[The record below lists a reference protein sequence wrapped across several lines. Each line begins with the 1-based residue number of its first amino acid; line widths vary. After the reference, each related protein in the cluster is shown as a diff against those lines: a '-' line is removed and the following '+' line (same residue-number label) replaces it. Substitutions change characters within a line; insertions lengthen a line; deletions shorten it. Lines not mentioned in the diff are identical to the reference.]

1 MCCCC
6 CFCCDPVVFASS
18 VVFLAREKTEFPFL
32 SGGKG
37 LVFDRF
43 QQPGASRGAAGH
55 HRGARG
61 RKDENLSFRYYR
73 TTISL
78 SRSVCTTQPRN
89 THSILYHRVAEL
101 IQFHYSS
108 TTVPGYPGTVPYG
121 IIYTVR
127 VSLSY
132 CTVRL
137 ELLCF
142 EQVWSSVVALR
153 PGDGVPSILLLSHF
167 FLKNENTDLCPLGT
181 GFCAIFAFFFAGP

>member
-61 RKDENLSFRYYR
+61 RKDENLSFRYYYHLPIEKR
-73 TTISL
+73 MYHAATQYTQYIIPQSCRVDSISL
-78 SRSVCTTQPRN
+78 LIYYCTR
-89 THSILYHRVAEL
+89 
-101 IQFHYSS
+101 
-108 TTVPGYPGTVPYG
+108 VPG
-121 IIYTVR
+121 
-127 VSLSY
+127 Y
-132 CTVRL
+132 CTVRYHIYTVYVYHYHTVL
-137 ELLCF
+137 YGL
-142 EQVWSSVVALR
+142 SSFVLNKSGR
-153 PGDGVPSILLLSHF
+153 LSLPYGLGMGFLPSSSSLTSS
-167 FLKNENTDLCPLGT
+167 
-181 GFCAIFAFFFAGP
+181 

>member
-61 RKDENLSFRYYR
+61 RKDENLSFRYYYHLPIEKR
-73 TTISL
+73 MYHAATQYTQYIIPQSCRVDSISL
-78 SRSVCTTQPRN
+78 LIYYCTR
-89 THSILYHRVAEL
+89 
-101 IQFHYSS
+101 
-108 TTVPGYPGTVPYG
+108 VPGYCTVRYH
-121 IIYTVR
+121 IYSLR